1 MILKRFTKVFLLLLV
16 LIPLSAS
23 AETVD
28 VGFVGQGIY
37 FSSTEL
43 FVGQEIRVYGR
54 LRNYGEVD
62 TVGTVGFYLGDQQ
75 IDNDKI
81 ISLPANGFDEEVF
94 IDFTVPEGEFNLSA
108 RINDTDPQDTN
119 PGNNSTQ
126 TPQQKAV
133 PDNDQDGVL
142 NDADNCPSAGN
153 PDQNDTDGDGFGDAC
168 DIDDD
173 NDGLTDELEAELGT
187 SSDNSDT
194 DRDGVS
200 DKDDANP
207 LVPDAANDSS
217 SDDSVSTANLGDD
230 AKVSNSS
237 SNETSENVPESNA
250 NPLLTIFRSDEFV
263 GVPPDAIENAE
274 EIQLSTRAIFSVQQ
288 NSWNTFTFETSQSDV
303 NPVFIQWDFADG
315 ADSDKQKVTH
325 IFPGS
330 GTYNVKLQVTNQ
342 TGDVD
347 EDSVDVV
354 ITFFHLANPV
364 FLSFVV
370 VLTII
375 VLLMIVTI
383 ARLSYHER

>member
-1 MILKRFTKVFLLLLV
+1 MILKRYALIFVLALLFV
-16 LIPLSAS
+16 PFAVS

-43 FVGQEIRVYGR
+43 YVGQEIRVYGR
-54 LRNYGEVD
+54 LRNYGDVD
-62 TVGTVGFYLGDQQ
+62 VVGSVGFYLGDQQ
-75 IDNDKI
+75 IEDDNI
-81 ISLPANGFDEEVF
+81 ISLPADGFDEEVF
-94 IDFTVPEGEFNLSA
+94 IDLVVPEGAFNLSA

-119 PGNNSTQ
+119 PANNSTQ
-126 TPQQKAV
+126 TSQQQGI
-133 PDNDQDGVL
+133 PDDDKDGVL
-142 NDADNCPSAGN
+142 NASDNCPSAEN
-153 PDQNDTDGDGFGDAC
+153 PDQSDSDGDGFGDAC

-173 NDGLTDELEAELGT
+173 NDGLTDELESELGT
-187 SSDNSDT
+187 SSSNPDT
-194 DRDGVS
+194 DGDGIS
-200 DKDDANP
+200 DKDDSKP
-207 LVPDAANDSS
+207 LEAEVVEDAVEAPVAAPSEVVESAPEDSGT
-217 SDDSVSTANLGDD
+217 SVT
-230 AKVSNSS
+230 
-237 SNETSENVPESNA
+237 ESITR
-250 NPLLTIFRSDEFV
+250 PLLTIFKSDILDEEV
-263 GVPPDAIENAE
+263 EVPPDSIDEAND
-274 EIQLSTRAIFSVQQ
+274 IQLSTRAIFSVQQ
-288 NSWNTFTFETSQSDV
+288 NAWNTFTFETVQSDV
-303 NPVFIQWDFADG
+303 NPVFITWDFADG
-315 ADSDKQKVTH
+315 ANSDQSKVTH

-370 VLTII
+370 VLSIL

>member
-1 MILKRFTKVFLLLLV
+1 MILKRFLQLFLLCLM
-16 LIPLSAS
+16 LIPFAAS

-37 FSSTEL
+37 FSEQDL
-43 FVGQEIRVYGR
+43 YVGQEIRVYGR
-54 LRNYGEVD
+54 LRNYGDVD
-62 TVGTVGFYLGDQQ
+62 VVGSVGFYLGDSQ
-75 IDNDKI
+75 IENDKI
-81 ISLPANGFDEEVF
+81 ISLPADGFDEEVF
-94 IDFTVPEGEFNLSA
+94 IDFVVPEGAFNLSA
-108 RINDTDPQDTN
+108 RINDMDPQDTN
-119 PGNNSTQ
+119 LANNSTQ
-126 TPQQKAV
+126 TPQQQGV
-133 PDNDQDGVL
+133 PDDDKDGVL
-142 NDADNCPSAGN
+142 NAADNCPQADN
-153 PDQNDTDGDGFGDAC
+153 PDQVDSDGDGFGDAC

-173 NDGLTDELEAELGT
+173 NDGLTDELESELGT
-187 SSDNSDT
+187 SSSNPDT
-194 DRDGVS
+194 DGDGIS
-200 DKDDANP
+200 DKDDSNP
-207 LVPDAANDSS
+207 LEAEVVDEAVESDPVAEADETESS
-217 SDDSVSTANLGDD
+217 SLDEGARPSVA
-230 AKVSNSS
+230 
-237 SNETSENVPESNA
+237 ESITR
-250 NPLLTIFRSDEFV
+250 PLLTIFKSDVLSEEAE
-263 GVPPDAIENAE
+263 VPPDEIDEAD

-288 NSWNTFTFETSQSDV
+288 GAWNTFTFETVQSDV

-315 ADSDKQKVTH
+315 ATSDEPKVTH

-370 VLTII
+370 VLSIL